1 MGSTVSCTML
11 QLPHINRHLVT
22 AAPARLHT
30 AGPHS
35 PVLCVVWCSSRCPS
49 EGLQG
54 GWQGCTSGRAL
65 PGSTCAA
72 LQLQEPVLLHLI
84 RCFKRASRAT
94 TSALPG
100 LLPLL
105 PNAPLVLCSLLHPHT
120 SSIYSKLLQ
129 GFPCDMV
136 VCGLL
141 VQQCLQEGTPVATAV
156 PAPGTAVW
164 VRNKLP

>member
-1 MGSTVSCTML
+1 MSITRQTL
-11 QLPHINRHLVT
+11 QDKKQLYSIIH
-22 AAPARLHT
+22 APRLHT

-100 LLPLL
+100 LLPAAEVRGEGWGGGGGGKSIEQACCQTCCLKIH
-105 PNAPLVLCSLLHPHT
+105 NACKQALMHSVAVVVAYCCGKHTVISISSLLGHIT
-120 SSIYSKLLQ
+120 LS
-129 GFPCDMV
+129 
-136 VCGLL
+136 
-141 VQQCLQEGTPVATAV
+141 
-156 PAPGTAVW
+156 PGS
-164 VRNKLP
+164 